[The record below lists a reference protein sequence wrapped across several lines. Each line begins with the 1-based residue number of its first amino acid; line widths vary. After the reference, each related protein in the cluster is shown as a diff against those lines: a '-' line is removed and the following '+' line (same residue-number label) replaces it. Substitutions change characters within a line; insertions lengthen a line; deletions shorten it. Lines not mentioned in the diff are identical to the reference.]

1 MREALLET
9 MPDRDIEL
17 LRRFVAGDR
26 SAFDRL
32 VDLYHRQIFRFL
44 YRMVGDWL
52 RAEEL
57 AQETFVRAFKG
68 AAGFRGAYR
77 FNTWLY
83 TIARN
88 CARSDLK
95 RSKRRDSGREAIPV
109 DEVVLPG
116 GASREP
122 GRSAEKRELAAL
134 VRRAI
139 DSLDVDHRTALILTF
154 YEGMSYEEVAE
165 VMGRPRGTIKSWVFR
180 AKRRLAKLL
189 SDANALGL

>member
-9 MPDRDIEL
+9 MPDRDLEL

-26 SAFDRL
+26 AAFDRL

-57 AQETFVRAFKG
+57 TQETFVRAFKG
-68 AAGFRGAYR
+68 AAGFRGTFR

-95 RSKRRDSGREAIPV
+95 RSARRDSGRESVPV
-109 DEVVLPG
+109 EDLAVA

-122 GRSAEKRELAAL
+122 GRSAEKREVAAL
-134 VRRAI
+134 VRKAI
-139 DSLDVDHRTALILTF
+139 DSLDEDQRTALILTF
-154 YEGMSYEEVAE
+154 YEGMSYEEVSE
-165 VMGRPRGTIKSWVFR
+165 VMGRPRGTVKSWVFR

-189 SDANALGL
+189 ADSNALGL